1 MDTFLDNFL
10 ALAEGFSLSDTDKGL
25 YLLSAVRGEA
35 RKVLAGLSSTSFKEM
50 AEELCRHFLLT
61 AETYRQ
67 QFRDAS
73 RNGGESCKGFLA
85 RVTHALDN
93 WKALSMLDDWRELF
107 RLEKLFMS
115 VPADLRCQ
123 LLERQD
129 TVVVDTVEFADIYLA
144 NRVAPRSNLGKNAS
158 QACSSSSSAKNSPS
172 KGSKTRPK
180 DQGIGNSSELGSL

>member
-1 MDTFLDNFL
+1 
-10 ALAEGFSLSDTDKGL
+10 
-25 YLLSAVRGEA
+25 
-35 RKVLAGLSSTSFKEM
+35 
-50 AEELCRHFLLT
+50 
-61 AETYRQ
+61 
-67 QFRDAS
+67 
-73 RNGGESCKGFLA
+73 
-85 RVTHALDN
+85 
-93 WKALSMLDDWRELF
+93 MLDDWRELF